1 MFLLRVVLPDRAG
14 SLGAVATAMGTV
26 GADIHAVEIVEK
38 YEGFAVDDF
47 MVEVPPGT
55 LPDALITSC
64 TSIDGVEVLW
74 FSHYP
79 VGWGLHADVAVLD
92 DMTENPE
99 RAERILTEAAPVVFR
114 VNWAAQVDHADGRI
128 HAKTSMAPDVPHLPL
143 NVLGRLDET
152 RDSELPADWLPGW
165 PELLIAVAPFKQGT
179 SLVLARPGGP
189 AFLRSELAR
198 LRHLAALAN

>member
-1 MFLLRVVLPDRAG
+1 
-14 SLGAVATAMGTV
+14 MGTV

-64 TSIDGVEVLW
+64 TSIDGVRSLVLA
-74 FSHYP
+74 YP

-128 HAKTSMAPDVPHLPL
+128 HAK
-143 NVLGRLDET
+143 R
-152 RDSELPADWLPGW
+152 GW
-165 PELLIAVAPFKQGT
+165 HPT
-179 SLVLARPGGP
+179 CRTC
-189 AFLRSELAR
+189 R
-198 LRHLAALAN
+198 